1 MLVKHQADVVLV
13 EAALAKAGKKL
24 EEMPKWWVDSH
35 IRRTAPPGSTMEAN
49 VRAVLE
55 NLKGKACVVTGK
67 EIITEAVWEVFN
79 NQSIRNIEIDGVL
92 YNTWDLAAGEDGML
106 CGSLLHKA

>member
-1 MLVKHQADVVLV
+1 MVGGQPHQAHC
-13 EAALAKAGKKL
+13 
-24 EEMPKWWVDSH
+24 P
-35 IRRTAPPGSTMEAN
+35 PPGSTMEAN

-55 NLKGKACVVTGK
+55 NLKGKAGVVTGK

-79 NQSIRNIEIDGVL
+79 NQSIHNIEIDGVL